1 MTNTNNYEHKWL
13 PTVLDRLFSSEIL
26 STYQS
31 GLIQNQNK
39 YLNSVVW
46 AHCPKR
52 LFCSVHRCKIAVS
65 DKVSQFNDVA
75 QGKYYLFKILNLT
88 VVDHTKRGLPR
99 EQRKRLNKAPTKVS
113 AKHKW
118 RQVPRQQRKSTKK
131 VKLPYLEV
139 SVPQQP
145 QQKYHK
151 LWWAWNIRDKQKSYW
166 YRTFDLFIDDS
177 CIPMVINQF

>member
-1 MTNTNNYEHKWL
+1 MILGPSSESNDEQHRFCPKTPHSWCKYQRDQMTNTNNYEHKWL

-52 LFCSVHRCKIAVS
+52 LFCSVHRYKIAVS

-88 VVDHTKRGLPR
+88 VVDNTKRGLPR

-113 AKHKW
+113 AKHK
-118 RQVPRQQRKSTKK
+118 
-131 VKLPYLEV
+131 
-139 SVPQQP
+139 
-145 QQKYHK
+145 
-151 LWWAWNIRDKQKSYW
+151 
-166 YRTFDLFIDDS
+166 
-177 CIPMVINQF
+177 